1 MHFKILK
8 KDLKRKKTM
17 NLILLIFILL
27 ATMFVA
33 GSLNMAVTVMNGT
46 NYFFEEAG
54 IGDYLILTMRGSVD
68 ADRSNEEAIARFLQE
83 DSYVDQYS
91 QDEQLFLMKKDILKP
106 DNEQVDSNKSI
117 LLSSYNIHQQYFFD
131 SANQKITHMDNGTVY
146 LPLSLMMENNLEAG
160 DEITLHTENGFE
172 KKLKIKGSV
181 KDAFLGSDMMG
192 NARLVVSDADFADIY
207 DNGGLSCSTCFS
219 VRTDHLEEFQQDYF
233 DLGTT
238 QVFSGNQSLIK
249 TTYIMDLVIAGIL
262 LMVSF
267 CLVIISGVMLKFII
281 TFTVNEDYKEIGI
294 MKAIGLNNSSIRKL
308 YTVKYLTMAIIGA
321 AIGFAAAV
329 PFSSQMLAQ
338 VIQNMLI
345 KNGTG
350 NVWLQFVVSVVMAC
364 VITALA
370 YHSTG
375 KLKKLSPMDAIRS
388 GNSGERFKRK
398 GLLSLRKTHLNTT
411 TFLACND
418 IYNELKRFIPLFCT
432 GIVGI
437 WLIAMSVNSLNTL
450 SSDSVNKW
458 FSMIVSDVWIA
469 DDEMMAE
476 CTLNGS
482 DQKTEAMLDQ
492 IKDHLEDNGVDVDR
506 VYLEVMFRYKV
517 HKGDKSFSTIAFRG
531 YHTSANEYAYEE
543 GVPPK
548 YANEIA
554 LSEVTAKNIDAQ
566 VGDTVTIPMDGEDR
580 QFLVTALYQS
590 MNNLGEGIRFSE
602 NCQMDYAAI
611 SGGFGVQIDFDHNLT
626 EEQKK
631 QEFEICKKLYT
642 GVKTNSEYISDMLG
656 GLEERMEA
664 LKFLI
669 LFIVVIIV
677 VLVVV
682 LMQKMFLIRE
692 RGEIAM
698 LKSIGFTNRA
708 LIFWQTKRV
717 AFVLLAGMIVGI
729 LTSTPFSTFTAGNI
743 FKIMGASRIQFVIQ
757 PFEIYFLYPF
767 LVFVSTI
774 LVCILVMLGIRKITI
789 QDMNNIE

>member
-1 MHFKILK
+1 MYFKILK

-46 NYFFEEAG
+46 NYYFEKAE
-54 IGDYLILTMRGSVD
+54 IGDYLILTMRNSVE
-68 ADRSNEEAIARFLQE
+68 AERSNEEKISRFLQ
-83 DSYVDQYS
+83 DDAYVDQYS
-91 QDEQLFLMKKDILKP
+91 EDEQVLLSKKNIIKP
-106 DNEQVDSNKSI
+106 DHRQVDVDKSI
-117 LLSSYNIHQQYFFD
+117 LLSSYNIRQQYFFD
-131 SANQKITHMDNGTVY
+131 EKNQKITHMENGTVY
-146 LPLSLMMENNLEAG
+146 LPLSFMTENNLKAG
-160 DEITLHTENGFE
+160 DEITIRTDNGYE
-172 KKLKIKGSV
+172 KKLKTVGSV
-181 KDAFLGSDMMG
+181 KDALLGSDMMG
-192 NARLVVSDADFADIY
+192 TSRLVVSDADFADIY
-207 DNGGLSCSTCFS
+207 ENGGLPCSTCFS
-219 VRTDHLEEFQQDYF
+219 VKTDQLEEFQKDYF
-233 DLGTT
+233 ALGTT
-238 QVFSGNQSLIK
+238 QMFSGNQSLIK

-308 YTVKYLTMAIIGA
+308 YTVKYLMIAVIGSV
-321 AIGFAAAV
+321 IGFAAAV
-329 PFSSQMLAQ
+329 PFSGQMLAQ
-338 VIQNMLI
+338 VTQNMLI
-345 KNGTG
+345 ENGASSI
-350 NVWLQFVVSVVMAC
+350 WLQLAVSAVMAC

-388 GNSGERFKRK
+388 GSSGERFKRK
-398 GLLSLRKTHLNTT
+398 GILSLRKTHLNTT
-411 TFLACND
+411 SFLACND
-418 IYNELKRFIPLFCT
+418 ILNELKRFIPLFCT

-450 SSDSVNKW
+450 SSDSVTKW
-458 FSMIVSDVWIA
+458 FSIVASDLWID
-469 DDEMMAE
+469 DDEMVTE
-476 CTLNGS
+476 CILNGN
-482 DQKTEAMLDQ
+482 DGKTEAMLDQ
-492 IKDHLEDNGVDVDR
+492 IKDHLEDSGIDVER
-506 VYLEVMFRYKV
+506 VYVEVMFRYKV
-517 HKGDKSFSTIAFRG
+517 HKGEKSFSSIAFRG
-531 YHTSANEYAYEE
+531 YHTSADEYAYEE

-554 LSEVTAKNIDAQ
+554 LSEVTAGNIDAQ
-566 VGDTVTIPMDGEDR
+566 IGDTVTIPMNGEDR

-602 NCQMDYAAI
+602 NCPMDYAAL
-611 SGGFGVQIDFDHNLT
+611 SGGFGVQVELDHNLT
-626 EEQKK
+626 EEEKK
-631 QEFEICKKLYT
+631 QEFEKCKKIYD
-642 GVKTNSEYISDMLG
+642 GVETNREYISNMLG

-717 AFVLLAGMIVGI
+717 GAVLLAGMIVGV
-729 LTSTPFSTFTAGNI
+729 LTSTPFSAFTAGQV
-743 FKIMGASRIQFVIQ
+743 FKIMGASKIQFVIQ

-767 LVFVSTI
+767 TVFVSTI
-774 LVCILVMLGIRKITI
+774 LVCVLVMLGIRKITI